1 MRKKSSPMILILITV
16 GLLIVPFAGFSEYF
30 VRLLAV
36 IFLWIGKT
44 GCWNIISGY
53 TGYIDFGAVGYY
65 GIGSYV
71 TALLMSKGHAPFLI
85 SILVS
90 GLVSALIALP
100 IGLPTLRLRGAYFG
114 IATLAFAEA
123 MKQIILEFDKTAGV
137 IFFEGPHGITLP
149 IGPKNEFFYYVGFGV
164 MVIVIGIAYWI
175 KRSKFGYALRAIHE
189 AEQAAELSGVDTL
202 RNKVKAYVIS
212 AFFLGLI
219 GGIEAYWLT
228 YITPHMVF
236 DVLITIQ
243 IVVMSLLGGM
253 GTVFGPVVGASFLTI
268 LYELLHTDFP
278 YTYTIIVGFIIV
290 VVVLLMPKGIV
301 GTLTTRMKSQKLNK
315 SVAPSFTEGGK
326 GYRRQ

>member
-1 MRKKSSPMILILITV
+1 MGKKLSPMVVVLITV
-16 GLLIVPFAGFSEYF
+16 GLLIVPFGGFSEYF
-30 VRLLAV
+30 IRLLAI

-44 GCWNIISGY
+44 GCWNIISGF

-90 GLVSALIALP
+90 GVVSALIALP
-100 IGLPTLRLRGAYFG
+100 VGLPTLRLRGAYFG

-123 MKQIILEFDKTAGV
+123 MKQIILEFDKTVGV
-137 IFFEGPHGITLP
+137 NFFEGPHGITLP
-149 IGPKNEFFYYVGFGV
+149 IGPKNEFFYYIGFGV
-164 MVIVIGIAYWI
+164 MIIVIGIAYWI
-175 KRSKFGYALRAIHE
+175 RRSKLGYALRAIHE
-189 AEQAAELSGVDTL
+189 AEHAAELSGVDTL
-202 RNKVKAYVIS
+202 RTKVKAYMIS

-219 GGIEAYWLT
+219 GGVETYWLT

-236 DVLITIQ
+236 DLLITIQ
-243 IVVMSLLGGM
+243 MVVMSLLGGI

-268 LYELLHTDFP
+268 IYELLHRDFP

-290 VVVLLMPKGIV
+290 VVVLLMPKGII
-301 GTLTTRMKSQKLNK
+301 GTLQTKRVIQKTRP
-315 SVAPSFTEGGK
+315 AE
-326 GYRRQ
+326 

>member
-1 MRKKSSPMILILITV
+1 MLKKSPPVILILITI
-16 GLLIVPFAGFSEYF
+16 GLLFVPFGGFSEYF

-36 IFLWIGKT
+36 IFLWIGKA

-71 TALLMSKGHAPFLI
+71 TALLMSKGNAPFLV
-85 SILVS
+85 SILIS
-90 GLVSALIALP
+90 GIVSALIALP

-123 MKQIILEFDKTAGV
+123 MKEIILEFDKTVG
-137 IFFEGPHGITLP
+137 IHFFEGPHGITLP
-149 IGPKNEFFYYVGFGV
+149 IGPKNEFFYYIGFGV
-164 MVIVIGIAYWI
+164 MVVVIGIAYWI

-202 RNKVKAYVIS
+202 RSKVKAYMIS
-212 AFFLGLI
+212 AFFLGVI

-243 IVVMSLLGGM
+243 MVVMSLLGGM

-268 LYELLHTDFP
+268 LYELLHRDFP
-278 YTYTIIVGFIIV
+278 YTYTILVGFIIV
-290 VVVLLMPKGIV
+290 VIVLLMPKGIV
-301 GTLTTRMKSQKLNK
+301 GTLTP
-315 SVAPSFTEGGK
+315 AGK
-326 GYRRQ
+326 REP

>member
-1 MRKKSSPMILILITV
+1 MILILITM
-16 GLLIVPFAGFSEYF
+16 GLLIVPFGGFSEYF
-30 VRLLAV
+30 IRLLAV
-36 IFLWIGKT
+36 IFLWVGKT

-71 TALLMSKGHAPFLI
+71 TALLMSKGEIPFLV
-85 SILVS
+85 SVFVS
-90 GLVSALIALP
+90 GFVAALIALP
-100 IGLPTLRLRGAYFG
+100 IGLPTLRLRGPYFG

-123 MKQIILEFDKTAGV
+123 MKQIILEFDKTVGV
-137 IFFEGPHGITLP
+137 HFFEGPHGITLP
-149 IGPKNEFFYYVGFGV
+149 IGPKNEFFYYIGFGV
-164 MVIVIGIAYWI
+164 MVIVIGISYRI
-175 KRSKFGYALRAIHE
+175 KRSKFGYALRAVHE

-202 RNKVKAYVIS
+202 RTKVKAYMIS

-268 LYELLHTDFP
+268 LYELLHRDFP

-301 GTLTTRMKSQKLNK
+301 GTLRK
-315 SVAPSFTEGGK
+315 
-326 GYRRQ
+326 R

>member
-1 MRKKSSPMILILITV
+1 MVVVLITV
-16 GLLIVPFAGFSEYF
+16 GLLIVPFGGFSEYF
-30 VRLLAV
+30 IRLLAI

-44 GCWNIISGY
+44 GCWNIISGF

-90 GLVSALIALP
+90 GVVSALIALP
-100 IGLPTLRLRGAYFG
+100 VGLPTLRLRGAYFG

-123 MKQIILEFDKTAGV
+123 MKQIILEFDKTVGV
-137 IFFEGPHGITLP
+137 NFFEGPHGITLP
-149 IGPKNEFFYYVGFGV
+149 IGPKNEFFYYIGFGV
-164 MVIVIGIAYWI
+164 MIIVIGIAYWI
-175 KRSKFGYALRAIHE
+175 RRSKLGYALRAIHE
-189 AEQAAELSGVDTL
+189 AEHAAELSGVNTL
-202 RNKVKAYVIS
+202 RTKVKAYMIS

-219 GGIEAYWLT
+219 GGVETYWLT

-236 DVLITIQ
+236 DLLITIQ
-243 IVVMSLLGGM
+243 MVVMSLLGGI

-268 LYELLHTDFP
+268 IYELLHRDFP

-290 VVVLLMPKGIV
+290 VVVLLMPKGII
-301 GTLTTRMKSQKLNK
+301 GTLQTKRVIQKTRP
-315 SVAPSFTEGGK
+315 AE
-326 GYRRQ
+326 

>member
-1 MRKKSSPMILILITV
+1 MILILITM
-16 GLLIVPFAGFSEYF
+16 GLLIVPLGGFSEYF
-30 VRLLAV
+30 IRLLAM

-71 TALLMSKGHAPFLI
+71 TALLMSKGHTPFLV

-90 GLVSALIALP
+90 GLVSAAIALP

-123 MKQIILEFDKTAGV
+123 MKQIILEFDKTTGV
-137 IFFEGPHGITLP
+137 NFFEGPHGITLP
-149 IGPKNEFFYYVGFGV
+149 MGPKNEFFYYIGLGV
-164 MVIVIGIAYWI
+164 MMVVIGIAYWI

-202 RNKVKAYVIS
+202 RNKVKAYMIG
-212 AFFLGLI
+212 AFFLGVI
-219 GGIEAYWLT
+219 GGVEAYWLT

-243 IVVMSLLGGM
+243 MVVMSLLGGM
-253 GTVFGPVVGASFLTI
+253 GTVFGPVVGASFLTVI
-268 LYELLHTDFP
+268 YELLHRDFP

-290 VVVLLMPKGIV
+290 VVVLVMPKGIV
-301 GTLTTRMKSQKLNK
+301 GTLKTKVKT
-315 SVAPSFTEGGK
+315 
-326 GYRRQ
+326 

>member
-1 MRKKSSPMILILITV
+1 MPKKLSPMILILITT
-16 GLLIVPFAGFSEYF
+16 GLLVVPFGGFSEYF
-30 VRLLAV
+30 IRLLAM

-44 GCWNIISGY
+44 GCWNIISGF

-71 TALLMSKGHAPFLI
+71 TALLMSKGHIPFLV
-85 SILVS
+85 SIFAS

-137 IFFEGPHGITLP
+137 HFFEGPHGITLP
-149 IGPKNEFFYYVGFGV
+149 IGPKNEFFYYIGFGV
-164 MVIVIGIAYWI
+164 MVVVIGIAYWI

-189 AEQAAELSGVDTL
+189 AEQVAELSGVDTL
-202 RNKVKAYVIS
+202 RTKVKAYMIS
-212 AFFLGLI
+212 AFFLGVI

-236 DVLITIQ
+236 DILITIQ
-243 IVVMSLLGGM
+243 MVVMSLLGGI

-268 LYELLHTDFP
+268 VYELLHRDFP

-301 GTLTTRMKSQKLNK
+301 GTLKTKVKT
-315 SVAPSFTEGGK
+315 
-326 GYRRQ
+326 

>member
-1 MRKKSSPMILILITV
+1 MGKKLSPMVVILITV
-16 GLLIVPFAGFSEYF
+16 GLLIVPFGGFSEYF
-30 VRLLAV
+30 IRLLAI
-36 IFLWIGKT
+36 IFLWIGKA
-44 GCWNIISGY
+44 GCWNIISGF

-90 GLVSALIALP
+90 GVVSASIALP
-100 IGLPTLRLRGAYFG
+100 VGLPTLRLRGAYFG

-137 IFFEGPHGITLP
+137 NFFEGPHGITLP

-164 MVIVIGIAYWI
+164 MIIVIGIAYWI
-175 KRSKFGYALRAIHE
+175 RRSKFGYALRAIHE
-189 AEQAAELSGVDTL
+189 AEHTAELSGVDTL
-202 RNKVKAYVIS
+202 RAKVKAYMIS
-212 AFFLGLI
+212 AFFLGLM
-219 GGIEAYWLT
+219 GGVEAYWLT

-243 IVVMSLLGGM
+243 MVVMSLLGGI

-268 LYELLHTDFP
+268 VYELLHRDFP

-290 VVVLLMPKGIV
+290 VVVLLMPKGII
-301 GTLTTRMKSQKLNK
+301 GTLQTKRVIRKTRPVQ
-315 SVAPSFTEGGK
+315 
-326 GYRRQ
+326 